1 MEQLPVMEVKPEKN
15 WFERNWKWFVP
26 LCCLWGLA
34 VIAGFIALIFYLVF
48 GLMKTSDAY
57 KEAVARAKANK
68 AVVAAL
74 GTPIK
79 EGFLVAGSI
88 KVSGPS
94 GEAQLEIPV
103 SGPKGKGTIYLEAL
117 KSTGRWSF
125 QKLEVEIEATGE
137 RIDLLKP
144 GEAPESQ
151 GQVPRREPGISL

>member
-1 MEQLPVMEVKPEKN
+1 MEPKTEKN

-26 LCCLWGLA
+26 LVCLWGLA
-34 VIAGFIALIFYLVF
+34 VVAGFVALILYLVF

-57 KEAVARAKANK
+57 KEAIARAKANP

-74 GTPIK
+74 GTPIE

-103 SGPKGKGTIYLEAL
+103 SGPRGKGTIFLEAV
-117 KSTGRWSF
+117 KSMSRWNF
-125 QKLEVEIEATGE
+125 QKLVVEIEDTGE

-144 GEAPESQ
+144 GEAPESP
-151 GQVPRREPGISL
+151 GRVPRREPGISL